1 MAAAAIK
8 ESWSSSIQPEQMNK
22 VRNTKQLSSSICITV
37 VSKYNTVLSSPD
49 SLSCISAIVHFH
61 LLNMT
66 TYQAKTDSA
75 TPSDLPRYTLYATN
89 LTDEHL
95 GSRVIFATDEFFA
108 VADNLLLREAPEY
121 DPNAYCSQGKVMDG
135 WESRRRRHPG
145 HDWAV
150 IRLAYRG
157 TIAGIEVDTAYFT
170 GNYAPRISI
179 QAANIDHY
187 SSDEHDEWMPGSFD
201 RFERGG
207 GIRGSKANAELIGQA
222 QEACDKY
229 TWHTLVPQSP
239 LRPGYPDSRMHYFAM
254 VDPALKKL
262 PFTHIRLNYFPDGG
276 VARLKVYGSVSVNF
290 ERDVFAKLK
299 PSEPVPLM
307 ELASMALGGRGLA
320 CSNKHFG
327 VPRNLLKPG
336 RGLDM
341 GDGWETARHMDR
353 PEIIHTNPETG
364 LVDTQLSDWCIL
376 QLGTIT
382 AQIEKLEIDTCH
394 FKGNYPESVL
404 VEAGCARNTQAS
416 IIHDEAK
423 DQDDV
428 KFDDLTI
435 QWFPLLNRT
444 KLGPDKLFSYTLEN
458 GELNPPYV
466 DAPYISHIRLFIYPD
481 GGISR
486 VRVHGRP
493 KRMEGAMKRVLSDL
507 HV

>member
-1 MAAAAIK
+1 
-8 ESWSSSIQPEQMNK
+8 
-22 VRNTKQLSSSICITV
+22 
-37 VSKYNTVLSSPD
+37 
-49 SLSCISAIVHFH
+49 
-61 LLNMT
+61 MT
-66 TYQAKTDSA
+66 IYHPKTDSA
-75 TPSDLPRYTLYATN
+75 EPSVQPRYTLYGTN

-95 GSRVIFATDEFFA
+95 GARVIFATDEFFA
-108 VADNLLLREAPEY
+108 VADNLLKRQAPDY
-121 DPNAYCSQGKVMDG
+121 DPNAYCPQGKVMDG

-145 HDWAV
+145 YDWTV

-170 GNYAPRISI
+170 GNYAPQISI
-179 QAANIDHY
+179 QAASIPSY
-187 SSDEHDEWMPGSFD
+187 RTDEHDEWMPGSFD

-207 GIRGSKANAELIGQA
+207 GIRGSKANVDLVAQA
-222 QEACDKY
+222 QAACDQH

-239 LRPGYPDSRMHYFAM
+239 LQPGYPESRLHYFAV

-262 PFTHIRLNYFPDGG
+262 PVTHIRLNYFPDGG
-276 VARLKVYGSVSVNF
+276 VARLKVYGAVSVNF
-290 ERDVFAKLK
+290 ERDVFETLK
-299 PSEPVPLM
+299 PSEPVPLLD
-307 ELASMALGGRGLA
+307 LASMAWGGRGLA

-353 PEIIHTNPETG
+353 PSIIQTHPETG
-364 LVDTQLSDWCIL
+364 LVDTDLSDWCIL

-382 AQIEKLEIDTCH
+382 AQVEQLEIDTCH
-394 FKGNYPESVL
+394 FKGNYPESIL
-404 VEAGCARNTQAS
+404 VEAGCARNLTQAP
-416 IIHDEAK
+416 IHDEAQ
-423 DQDDV
+423 DHDDV

-444 KLGPDKLFSYTLEN
+444 KLGPDKNFVFTSEV
-458 GELNPPYV
+458 LNPPFV
-466 DAPYISHIRLFIYPD
+466 DAPYISHIRIFIFPD

-507 HV
+507 QV